1 MGIALVG
8 FMIAVGMAV
17 IELIEILLI
26 AIVVTVAFAV
36 LLSMQDTKV

>member
-8 FMIAVGMAV
+8 FMIAVGVAV

-26 AIVVTVAFAV
+26 ALVVTVAFAV
-36 LLSMQDTKV
+36 

>member
-8 FMIAVGMAV
+8 FMIAVGAAV

-26 AIVVTVAFAV
+26 ALVVTVAFAV
-36 LLSMQDTKV
+36 LLSTQDTKV